1 MMRRNVILQMVYWKN
16 EIEMCWANFF
26 FFFFNMA
33 EMFAQWNVTEF
44 FYDTIFSCFFSFSSH
59 FSLPE
64 SCLIVNSIKVL
75 IMRSR
80 SFVFDI
86 K

>member
-16 EIEMCWANFF
+16 EIEMCWTNFF

-44 FYDTIFSCFFSFSSH
+44 FYDTIFSCFFFFFDSF
-59 FSLPE
+59 FLAW
-64 SCLIVNSIKVL
+64 
-75 IMRSR
+75 IMSYRE
-80 SFVFDI
+80 FNQGANNAVQ
-86 K
+86 KLCVWY

>member
-1 MMRRNVILQMVYWKN
+1 MLFFRWFIGKMRLKCAGQT
-16 EIEMCWANFF
+16 FF